1 MNKNEL
7 CSSWNVL
14 KIVEEKRKFE
24 NEKLAEC
31 FIIIISKLCI
41 KEMIKDTED
50 AEILF
55 AVKAAVLWWV
65 DIFIQ
70 DNWLFEL
77 WNEIS

>member
-1 MNKNEL
+1 
-7 CSSWNVL
+7 L

-55 AVKAAVLWWV
+55 AVKAAVL
-65 DIFIQ
+65 
-70 DNWLFEL
+70 
-77 WNEIS
+77 